1 MLLALFSIY
10 WELEKNNMSDK
21 KSYSI
26 EYDFHSSPQLLFQY
40 LSTPSG
46 LSEWFA
52 DNVNS
57 RGELFIFI
65 WDDSE
70 EQAKLIQKKNNDR
83 VRFQWQN
90 DEEDFDQY
98 YFEFKIQVDEIT
110 KDVSLIITDF
120 EEEDEIEES
129 KMLWDNLVSDL
140 KQVLGAS

>member
-1 MLLALFSIY
+1 MSI
-10 WELEKNNMSDK
+10 K
-21 KSYSI
+21 KSFSI
-26 EYDFHSSPQLLFQY
+26 EYDFHASPQLLFQY

-57 RGELFIFI
+57 RGERFTFI

-70 EQAKLIQKKNNDR
+70 ETALLLQKKNNDK
-83 VRFQWQN
+83 VKFQWQN
-90 DEEDFDQY
+90 DEEDDGEY

-110 KDVSLIITDF
+110 KDVSLIVTDF
-120 EEEDEIEES
+120 AEEAELEES

>member
-1 MLLALFSIY
+1 MSI
-10 WELEKNNMSDK
+10 K
-21 KSYSI
+21 KSFTI
-26 EYDFHSSPQLLFQY
+26 EYDFHASPQLLFQY

-57 RGELFIFI
+57 RVELFTFI

-70 EQAKLIQKKNNDR
+70 EEALLLQKKNNEK
-83 VRFQWQN
+83 VRFQWVDDEN
-90 DEEDFDQY
+90 DSDDYF
-98 YFEFKIQVDEIT
+98 FEFKIMVDEIT

-120 EEEDEIEES
+120 AEEDELEES
-129 KMLWDNLVSDL
+129 KMLWDNLVLDL

>member
-1 MLLALFSIY
+1 
-10 WELEKNNMSDK
+10 MSTK
-21 KSYSI
+21 KSFSV
-26 EYDFHSSPQLLFQY
+26 EYDFHASPQLLFQY

-57 RGELFIFI
+57 RGEQFIFI

-70 EQAKLIQKKNNDR
+70 ETALLLQKKNNDK
-83 VRFQWQN
+83 VKFQWQN
-90 DEEDFDQY
+90 DQEDDEDY

-110 KDVSLIITDF
+110 KDVSLIVTDF
-120 EEEDEIEES
+120 SEEDELEES
-129 KMLWDNLVSDL
+129 KMLWDNLISDL